1 MPNAPLIASPTPLG
15 GQIQPSQSM
24 VLSREDR
31 MRAQAKE
38 IAVSFESMF
47 LSQMFEHMTSGLEVD
62 PTFGGGP
69 GEKAFR
75 SLLNNEYAG
84 GIAKAGGIGVAEP
97 IYREILKL
105 QEIEP

>member
-1 MPNAPLIASPTPLG
+1 MDTVINIPAISP
-15 GQIQPSQSM
+15 GQAVPTK

-31 MRAQAKE
+31 IRAEARDVAE
-38 IAVSFESMF
+38 SFEALF

-75 SLLNNEYAG
+75 SLLNSEYAT
-84 GIAKAGGIGVAEP
+84 GIAEAGGIGVAEP
-97 IYREILKL
+97 IYQEILKL
-105 QEIEP
+105 QEVEP

>member
-1 MPNAPLIASPTPLG
+1 MANEANILAAGQVQATPPKG
-15 GQIQPSQSM
+15 
-24 VLSREDR
+24 LSREDR
-31 MRAQAKE
+31 IRAEAKD

-47 LSQMFEHMTSGLEVD
+47 LSQMLEHLTSGLDID

-75 SLLNNEYAG
+75 SLLNNEYAAS
-84 GIAKAGGIGVAEP
+84 ISKAGGIGVADP

-105 QEIEP
+105 QEVEP